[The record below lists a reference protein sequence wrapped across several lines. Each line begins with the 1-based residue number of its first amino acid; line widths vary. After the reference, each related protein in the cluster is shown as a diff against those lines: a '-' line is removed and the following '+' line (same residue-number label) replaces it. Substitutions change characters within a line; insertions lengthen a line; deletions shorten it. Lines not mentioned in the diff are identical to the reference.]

1 MKLFTVMLFLSFSAL
16 QSYAGVFLERVAHN
30 PRVYRGRAPKPEEYK
45 KLVKKGITTVIIFK
59 NQNKTEVDDEIK
71 GLQKIGFA
79 PEKIHHIP
87 LQWKDITS
95 EKQAC
100 EQVVQALAIVNEV
113 ESSERDKVFFHCT
126 VGEDRTGILAGLS
139 SQLLGLRDQRMGYA
153 KEMCRKGYSSGNPN
167 KPADVS
173 AQVEKYLTPLYL
185 KISAMITNGQITRSN
200 VNPEVCKN
208 LPQLNAEAKL
218 ATCDVVQKNGI

>member
-1 MKLFTVMLFLSFSAL
+1 MKLFTVVLFLCFSAL